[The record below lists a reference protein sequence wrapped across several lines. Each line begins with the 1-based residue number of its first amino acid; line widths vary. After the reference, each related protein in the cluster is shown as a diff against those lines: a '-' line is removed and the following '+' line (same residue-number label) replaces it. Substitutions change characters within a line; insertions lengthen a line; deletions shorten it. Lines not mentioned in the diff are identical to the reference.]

1 MKKPAII
8 IRTFESPA
16 PKCLRSSTGIVHDNN
31 LCVCLKMKGT
41 LNELVGGFSFLTPRL
56 GMFFRSLTVVL
67 QDGAMRDRINCL
79 IDSISDPFS
88 TEIRYHH
95 KCWLKYIGQYQKMS
109 VDLLCMM

>member
-1 MKKPAII
+1 MG
-8 IRTFESPA
+8 SPFLHLGLE
-16 PKCLRSSTGIVHDNN
+16 CFLEVTGI
-31 LCVCLKMKGT
+31 
-41 LNELVGGFSFLTPRL
+41 
-56 GMFFRSLTVVL
+56 VVL